1 MEKQQ
6 KIGMQKLQ
14 FVIAIALGS
23 DCRGVITRRQYNSPS
38 WELSAGIVRGS
49 IVLGG
54 NCPWGNCPGGVV
66 QGGIALEHSST
77 SICFQKR
84 NQITRKAFMA
94 ESKLFIDL
102 KETNFHKKE
111 KLA

>member
-1 MEKQQ
+1 MEKKQ
-6 KIGMQKLQ
+6 KIVMQKLQ

-23 DCRGVITRRQYNSPS
+23 NCRGVITRRQYNSPR
-38 WELSAGIVRGS
+38 WELSGEIVRGA

-54 NCPWGNCPGGVV
+54 NCQGGVA

-94 ESKLFIDL
+94 ESKLFIGL

>member
-23 DCRGVITRRQYNSPS
+23 DCRGVITRRQYNSSS
-38 WELSAGIVRGS
+38 WELSGGIVRGS

>member
-38 WELSAGIVRGS
+38 WELSGGIVRGS

-94 ESKLFIDL
+94 GSKLFIDL
-102 KETNFHKKE
+102 KETNFHKKG

>member
-1 MEKQQ
+1 MEKKQ
-6 KIGMQKLQ
+6 KIAMQKLQ
-14 FVIAIALGS
+14 FIIAIALGS
-23 DCRGVITRRQYNSPS
+23 NCRGVITRRQYNSPS
-38 WELSAGIVRGS
+38 WELSGGIVRGS

-94 ESKLFIDL
+94 GSKLFIDL
-102 KETNFHKKE
+102 KETNFHKKG

>member
-1 MEKQQ
+1 
-6 KIGMQKLQ
+6 MQKLQ

-23 DCRGVITRRQYNSPS
+23 NCRGVITRRQYNSPR
-38 WELSAGIVRGS
+38 WELSGEIVRGA
-49 IVLGG
+49 IFLGG
-54 NCPWGNCPGGVV
+54 
-66 QGGIALEHSST
+66 
-77 SICFQKR
+77 ICFQKR